1 MQAIILAAG
10 YATRLH
16 PLTETMAKPLLPV
29 GGRPMI
35 DYLYAKLADVT
46 DLTAVHVVTNHRFAA
61 AFTKW
66 AAVHSG
72 PPPLHIHDDG
82 TRTNAERLGAIGD
95 IQLVVARAGLQNED
109 LLVVAG
115 DNLFDFSLADFVR
128 FWQRKG
134 DGSCLAVYT
143 CPDLELVKQYS
154 AVTLAT
160 NDRVCGFVEK
170 PAHPTT
176 RTVGIATYLYHRA
189 HVPLIDAYL
198 REGHSPD
205 QPGNFMAW
213 LYRQAPV
220 YGYRIGG
227 EWRDIGDLEQ
237 LRQADNAV
245 RRRQGL
251 AEREVYRVDVGQASA
266 QVAGTAP

>member
-10 YATRLH
+10 YATRLR

-35 DYLYAKLADVT
+35 DYLYAKLAEVAG
-46 DLTAVHVVTNHRFAA
+46 LTAVHVVTNHRFTTAFTEWAA
-61 AFTKW
+61 A
-66 AAVHSG
+66 HPG
-72 PPPLHIHDDG
+72 QPPIQVHDDG
-82 TRTNAERLGAIGD
+82 THSNAQRLGAIGD
-95 IQLVVARAGLQNED
+95 IQLVVARAGLQHED

-128 FWQRKG
+128 FWQQKG
-134 DGSCLAVYT
+134 EASCIAVYT

-154 AVTLAT
+154 AVMLTPD
-160 NDRVCGFVEK
+160 DRVYGFVEK
-170 PAHPTT
+170 PEHPTT
-176 RTVGIATYLYHRA
+176 RTVGIATYLYHRS

-205 QPGNFMAW
+205 QPGNFIAW
-213 LYRQAPV
+213 LYRQVPV
-220 YGYRIGG
+220 YGYRIAG

-251 AEREVYRVDVGQASA
+251 AEREVYRVDVGQR
-266 QVAGTAP
+266 